1 MTNGTTNRAAARAIA
16 AKNITLNTAVLDDP
30 SDDSGKKHYL
40 LAGGHQFR
48 TLWARDFCFATPG
61 ALATGA
67 TKAVK
72 DSLEALFRFQR
83 ADGLLPRGLDNHE
96 VGPRVVL
103 GLLGMPPAFGNPLK
117 AWFETEYKVIVL
129 DSNVLIPWAA
139 SQYLQATGDRAFATQ
154 WFPVLERAFQFL
166 EDGGYII
173 GELIGHQPPFAD
185 WADSVRRTGR
195 VSFTNVLYVM
205 ALRGAA
211 EWASLLGLQGKASY
225 YYGKAAR
232 VSAALLDYF
241 WDPKMKALRN
251 FEGNECLTAD
261 ANLMAISQRVLPED
275 LAREALQTLRNSPL
289 WTPMPGRPTWPD
301 YPAHLKGFNIK
312 LVGITG
318 YHDSN
323 YWLWLTALAAMA
335 EHRLGNQ
342 AECARIM
349 DAAADQIV
357 KDGDVYEIF
366 DLTKDNTLKPVKRLP
381 YRAESPFTWSSGMF
395 LEADKADCVSAR
407 KPARQAR
414 SESSA
419 GTGTEATT

>member
-1 MTNGTTNRAAARAIA
+1 MTDEAPNRSGARAIA
-16 AKNITLNTAVLDDP
+16 TRNIMLNTALLDDP
-30 SDDSGKKHYL
+30 SDISGKKHYL

-61 ALATGA
+61 ALAVGA

-83 ADGLLPRGLDNHE
+83 PDGLLPRGLDNHE

-103 GLLGMPPAFGNPLK
+103 GLLGMPPAFGSPLK
-117 AWFETEYKVIVL
+117 AWFETEYKVCVL

-139 SQYLQATGDRAFATQ
+139 NQYIQATGDREFAQ
-154 WFPVLERAFQFL
+154 AWFPSLERAFQFL
-166 EDGGYII
+166 EDNGHII
-173 GELIGHQPPFAD
+173 GELIGNQPPFAD

-211 EWASLLGLQGKASY
+211 EWALFLGLQGKASY

-232 VSAALLDYF
+232 VNAALLEHF

-251 FEGNECLTAD
+251 FDGNDCLTAD
-261 ANLMAISQRVLPED
+261 ANLMAIAQRILPED
-275 LAREALQTLRNSPL
+275 LARQALQTLRNSPL
-289 WTPMPGRPTWPD
+289 WSPFPGRATTPD
-301 YPAHLKGFNIK
+301 YPMHLKGFNIK

-335 EHRLGNQ
+335 EHRLGNR

-349 DAAADQIV
+349 DALSDQIV

-366 DLTKDNTLKPVKRLP
+366 DLVKDGVLKPVRRLP
-381 YRAESPFTWSSGMF
+381 YRAESPFTWSSGMY
-395 LEADKADCVSAR
+395 LEAAKADCVTAR
-407 KPARQAR
+407 KPA
-414 SESSA
+414 ESDRTRGA
-419 GTGTEATT
+419 EAST